1 VQCPSHAPDRQG
13 FTGVTGVTA
22 YPSATCL
29 SDDIL
34 TGFTTSTIVDVNRV
48 LWVLGRPERVPVMD
62 NVRTNRSRPGFL
74 IADDH
79 ALFAEALRVFLE
91 RTHLV
96 VGVVSD
102 GRALIEAAARLKP
115 EVIIVDVAMPILNGL
130 DAARR
135 IRERAPN
142 IKFIFLTMRDDPNLA
157 AAALELGPIGF
168 VLKHATGTE
177 LLKAIDNVL
186 HGKPYLTA
194 KLRAEDWVATKAR
207 ARQFATELTA
217 RQRDIVQLFAEG
229 RPMKEIAGLLNLS
242 EKTVEFHKHHI
253 MDAFNLKSNAELI
266 LFALKRG
273 LISVDPEP
281 SGYARAAH
289 HGR

>member
-1 VQCPSHAPDRQG
+1 MMENV
-13 FTGVTGVTA
+13 
-22 YPSATCL
+22 
-29 SDDIL
+29 
-34 TGFTTSTIVDVNRV
+34 STD
-48 LWVLGRPERVPVMD
+48 
-62 NVRTNRSRPGFL
+62 RSRPKFL

-79 ALFAEALRVFLE
+79 AIFAEALRVFLE
-91 RTHLV
+91 RTYPV

-115 EVIIVDVAMPILNGL
+115 EIIIVDVAMPILNGL

-135 IRERAPN
+135 IKEQSPN
-142 IKFIFLTMRDDPNLA
+142 IKFIFLTMQEDPNLA

-168 VLKHATGTE
+168 VLKHTPGSE
-177 LLKAIDNVL
+177 LLKAIDHVL

-194 KLRAEDWVATKAR
+194 KLRAEDWVTTKAR

-229 RPMKEIAGLLNLS
+229 RPMKEIAGLLGLS

-253 MDAFNLKSNAELI
+253 MEAFNLKNNAELI
-266 LFALKRG
+266 LFALKHG
-273 LISVDPEP
+273 LISVDPQP
-281 SGYARAAH
+281 SVQARAAH
-289 HGR
+289 NGR

>member
-1 VQCPSHAPDRQG
+1 LLPQLRYRNH
-13 FTGVTGVTA
+13 
-22 YPSATCL
+22 
-29 SDDIL
+29 
-34 TGFTTSTIVDVNRV
+34 
-48 LWVLGRPERVPVMD
+48 
-62 NVRTNRSRPGFL
+62 
-74 IADDH
+74 
-79 ALFAEALRVFLE
+79 FA
-91 RTHLV
+91 
-96 VGVVSD
+96 SW
-102 GRALIEAAARLKP
+102 P
-115 EVIIVDVAMPILNGL
+115 
-130 DAARR
+130 
-135 IRERAPN
+135 
-142 IKFIFLTMRDDPNLA
+142 MRDDPNLA

-253 MDAFNLKSNAELI
+253 MDAFNLKSSAELI

-281 SGYARAAH
+281 SNARAAH